1 MSESSQ
7 NGTVLMGGTT
17 YPALEEMKSALEV
30 TLCFTMWVYD
40 KQYLLENTN

>member
-7 NGTVLMGGTT
+7 NGTVLLGGAT

-30 TLCFTMWVYD
+30 TLCFTLDIW
-40 KQYLLENTN
+40 